1 MFRLSVK
8 QFAVPVAQR
17 RQGETS
23 TRERHQR
30 HARWSGRIGERHLRA
45 LQSRGGRVN
54 AVVSRYAD
62 EAEAFAAK
70 HGIDVHTADLDAVLA
85 RSDVDA
91 VVLASPSP
99 FHHDQTL
106 ACLRAGK
113 PVMSEIPYALDLA
126 GATEL
131 VEVAEATG
139 LQATVAHSFRFAAP
153 YQEIRRRVEQGRFDV
168 RHFSVQQLS
177 LRHENIG
184 WTGRKRDWVDDLL
197 WHHCGH
203 VIDLAL
209 WFLDTTDVDVP
220 GVVGPDWAGNG
231 TYMDVSAT
239 LVAPD
244 RDIASFAL
252 SYHSRSSGGS
262 MVIIGEDETY
272 TIRDGALV
280 CHGETQI
287 ESGRLRRHDGGGRA
301 AQDGEFLDS
310 IREHRMPSFGLADSL
325 PAMRAMA
332 KIAATRVAPAGES
345 GRSDA

>member
-1 MFRLSVK
+1 VNDIN
-8 QFAVPVAQR
+8 VALV
-17 RQGETS
+17 GPG
-23 TRERHQR
+23 
-30 HARWSGRIGERHLRA
+30 AIGERHLRA
-45 LQSRGGRVN
+45 LATGGGRVN

-62 EAEAFAAK
+62 EAATFAAE
-70 HGIDVHTADLDAVLA
+70 HGIDLHTTDLDAVLA

-99 FHHDQTL
+99 FHHDQAL

-113 PVMSEIPYALDLA
+113 PVLSEIPYALDLA
-126 GATEL
+126 GALEL
-131 VEVAEATG
+131 VEVAEQTG

-153 YQEIRRRVEQGRFDV
+153 YREIRRRVEQGRLDV
-168 RHFSVQQLS
+168 RHVTVQQLS

-197 WHHCGH
+197 WHHGGH

-209 WFLDTTDVDVP
+209 WFLDAPDVEVL
-220 GVVGPDWAGNG
+220 GVVGPDWPGNG

-244 RDIASFAL
+244 RDLASFAL

-272 TIRDGALV
+272 TVRDGALV
-280 CHGETQI
+280 CNGETEL
-287 ESGRLRRHDGGGRA
+287 ESGGYDAMMAAAWA

-310 IREHRMPSFGLADSL
+310 IRENRAPAFDLRDAL

-332 KIAATRVAPAGES
+332 KIAATRVPTAREQAHP
-345 GRSDA
+345 DA

>member
-1 MFRLSVK
+1 MNDIN
-8 QFAVPVAQR
+8 VALV
-17 RQGETS
+17 GPG
-23 TRERHQR
+23 
-30 HARWSGRIGERHLRA
+30 AIGERHLRA
-45 LQSRGGRVN
+45 LRTSGGRVN

-62 EAEAFAAK
+62 EAKAFAAE
-70 HGIDVHTADLDAVLA
+70 HGIDTHTSDLDAVLSRA
-85 RSDVDA
+85 DVDA

-99 FHHDQTL
+99 FHHDQAL

-131 VEVAEATG
+131 VEVADATG

-153 YQEIRRRVEQGRFDV
+153 YREIRRRVEQGRLDV
-168 RHFSVQQLS
+168 RHFTVQQLS

-197 WHHCGH
+197 WHHGGH

-209 WFLDTTDVDVP
+209 WFLDTTDVDVL

-272 TIRDGALV
+272 TVRDGALV
-280 CHGETQI
+280 CNGETQM
-287 ESGRLRRHDGGGRA
+287 ESGGYDAMMVAAWA

-310 IREHRMPSFGLADSL
+310 IREHRMPSFGLADAL

-332 KIAATRVAPAGES
+332 KIAATRAAPAGEP

>member
-1 MFRLSVK
+1 MNDIN
-8 QFAVPVAQR
+8 VALV
-17 RQGETS
+17 GPG
-23 TRERHQR
+23 
-30 HARWSGRIGERHLRA
+30 AIGERHLRA
-45 LQSRGGRVN
+45 LRARGGRVN

-62 EAEAFAAK
+62 EAAAFAAE
-70 HGIDVHTADLDAVLA
+70 HGIDVHTTDLDAVLA
-85 RSDVDA
+85 RSDIDA

-99 FHHDQTL
+99 FHHDQAL

-113 PVMSEIPYALDLA
+113 PVMSEIPYALDLP
-126 GATEL
+126 GAIEL
-131 VEVAEATG
+131 VEVAEQTG

-153 YQEIRRRVEQGRFDV
+153 YQEIRRRVEQGRLDI
-168 RHFSVQQLS
+168 RHVTVQQLS
-177 LRHENIG
+177 LRHDNVG

-197 WHHCGH
+197 WHHGGH

-209 WFLDTTDVDVP
+209 WFLDTADVEVL
-220 GVVGPDWAGNG
+220 GVVGPDWPGNG

-252 SYHSRSSGGS
+252 SYHSRASGGS

-272 TIRDGALV
+272 TVRDGALV
-280 CHGETQI
+280 CNGALVS
-287 ESGRLRRHDGGGRA
+287 SGDGHLGSGGYDAMMADAWA

-310 IREHRMPSFGLADSL
+310 IRAGRKPSFDLGDAL

-332 KIAATRVAPAGES
+332 KIAATREPIRHRPG
-345 GRSDA
+345 GSDA